1 LASGFTAIDKTS
13 NNATFFPHTLKHI
26 TELISFQHYKIK
38 WLEVPTS
45 YFANKNKLQK
55 ENITSG
61 IISTQLNLIRGL
73 KAAKNNLIELYQN
86 WTYFSVVV
94 RMTLKWF

>member
-1 LASGFTAIDKTS
+1 MQL
-13 NNATFFPHTLKHI
+13 FFPHTLKHK

-38 WLEVPTS
+38 LLEVPAS
-45 YFANKNKLQK
+45 YFVNKKLQK
-55 ENITSG
+55 ENINFGT
-61 IISTQLNLIRGL
+61 ISTQLNLHFTRVQ

-94 RMTLKWF
+94 RMTLTWF